1 VTAGRIAR
9 SVTATLAVA
18 IALVAGLAAPA
29 QAKTLEE
36 IFNEA
41 NQAYFHGDYPA
52 AVRGYEE
59 LVIVYGV
66 EDADVTYNLATAYA
80 RQRKWGH
87 AIRWYERTLRLEPG
101 DEGAQAALA
110 AARAVVGNRRAQAEG
125 EATIE
130 TRPPFGEAVVR
141 PFPANLLAWLLVALD
156 FVFFGVL
163 AALRFASKEAVR
175 LGLGIAAP
183 LLGLALL
190 AVGAGVVVKNGTLE
204 RGVPGIVVED
214 AAQLH
219 EGPNPWSTTRGAARE
234 GESARILE
242 TLGGFAHVRLANGR
256 EGWLKARDVGAI
268 E

>member
-1 VTAGRIAR
+1 MAVVT
-9 SVTATLAVA
+9 T
-18 IALVAGLAAPA
+18 ALVAGIAMPA

-36 IFNEA
+36 IFEDA
-41 NQAYFHGDYPA
+41 NQAYFRGDYPA

-59 LVIVYGV
+59 LVLIYGV

-101 DEGAQAALA
+101 DDGAKTALA
-110 AARAVVGNRRAQAEG
+110 AARAIVGNRRAQAEG

-141 PFPANLLAWLLVALD
+141 PFPANLLALVLVVLD
-156 FVFFGVL
+156 FAFFGVL
-163 AALRFASKEAVR
+163 TALRFSRKEAVR

-204 RGVPGIVVED
+204 RGVPAVVVED
-214 AAQLH
+214 GAQLH
-219 EGPNPWSTTRGAARE
+219 EGPNPWSGLRGGARE

-242 TLGGFAHVRLANGR
+242 TQGGFAHVSLANGR
-256 EGWLKARDVGAI
+256 EGWLRARDVGAI

>member
-1 VTAGRIAR
+1 MRAR
-9 SVTATLAVA
+9 RLVRRLAATAVA
-18 IALVAGLAAPA
+18 ALALVAGLAAPA
-29 QAKTLEE
+29 EAKTLEE
-36 IFNEA
+36 IFEEA
-41 NQAYFHGDYPA
+41 NQAYFRGDYPS

-59 LVIVYGV
+59 LVLVYGV

-101 DEGAQAALA
+101 DEGATAALA

-130 TRPPFGEAVVR
+130 TRPPFVEAVVR
-141 PFPANLLAWLLVALD
+141 PFPPNLLAGLLVALD
-156 FVFFGVL
+156 FAFFGVL
-163 AALRFASKEAVR
+163 AALRFAQKEAVR

-204 RGVPGIVVED
+204 RGVPGVVVED

-219 EGPNPWSTTRGAARE
+219 EGPNPWSGMRGAARE

-242 TLGGFAHVRLANGR
+242 TQGGFAHVRLANGR
-256 EGWLKARDVGAI
+256 EGWVRAADVGAI